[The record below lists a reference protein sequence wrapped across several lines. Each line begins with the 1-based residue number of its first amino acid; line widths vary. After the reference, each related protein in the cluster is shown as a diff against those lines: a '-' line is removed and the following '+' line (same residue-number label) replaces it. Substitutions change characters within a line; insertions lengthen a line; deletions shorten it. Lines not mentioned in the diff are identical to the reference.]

1 MQKPSLLIWKGSSM
15 ALQFEARKVA
25 LKQDRTGYV
34 LTLSLH
40 PDEIPVEL
48 LRDFVG
54 ARYACALVRIQ
65 DDESPTAYSN
75 RVQTAGMLCRAVEF
89 QEFLG
94 AIDESSAAAELCKR
108 CGITSRSEL
117 NGNEEAQMQF
127 DALVLEYK
135 TGVNNDL
142 F

>member
-1 MQKPSLLIWKGSSM
+1 M

-25 LKQDRTGYV
+25 LKQDRTGYI
-34 LTLSLH
+34 LTLALH

-54 ARYACALVRIQ
+54 ARYGCALVRIQ
-65 DDESPTAYSN
+65 DDESPTQYSN
-75 RVQTAGMLCRAVEF
+75 RVQQAGMLCRQEDF

-94 AIDESSAAAELCKR
+94 ATTELRAAAELCKR
-108 CGITSRSEL
+108 CDIISRSEL
-117 NGNEEAQMQF
+117 NGNEEAQMAF
-127 DALVLEYK
+127 DSLVLEFK
-135 TGVNNDL
+135 TGVSNDP

>member
-1 MQKPSLLIWKGSSM
+1 M
-15 ALQFEARKVA
+15 ALQFEARKIA

-34 LTLSLH
+34 LTLSIH
-40 PDEIPVEL
+40 PDEVPEEI

-65 DDESPTAYSN
+65 DDETPTQYVN
-75 RVQTAGMLCRAVEF
+75 RVQKAGMLCRNPAF
-89 QEFLG
+89 QEFIAERLVG
-94 AIDESSAAAELCKR
+94 HSVNEDQAAAVLCKQ

-117 NGNEEAQMQF
+117 NGNAQAQETF
-127 DALVLEYK
+127 DAIVLDFE
-135 TGVNNDL
+135 NWNPNADP

>member
-1 MQKPSLLIWKGSSM
+1 M

-25 LKQDRTGYV
+25 MKQDRNGYI
-34 LTLSLH
+34 LTLCMH
-40 PDEIPVEL
+40 PDEVPEEI

-65 DDESPTAYSN
+65 DDESPTPYVN
-75 RVQTAGMLCRAVEF
+75 RVQKAGMLCRSIVF
-89 QEFLG
+89 QEFIAERLVG
-94 AIDESSAAAELCKR
+94 RMVDEDEAAAALCKQ

-117 NGNEEAQMQF
+117 NGNTKAQEMF
-127 DALVLEYK
+127 DAMILDFE
-135 TGVNNDL
+135 NWRPNADS